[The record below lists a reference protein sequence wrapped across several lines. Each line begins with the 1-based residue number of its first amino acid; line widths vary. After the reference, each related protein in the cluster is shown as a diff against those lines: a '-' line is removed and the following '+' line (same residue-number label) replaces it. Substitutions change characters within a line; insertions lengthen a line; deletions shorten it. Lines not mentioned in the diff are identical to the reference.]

1 MSVTEHAIADLE
13 ARLDDF
19 RPEVRRESLEALCAL
34 ADRGEIRTGPER
46 EIANLHC
53 HSFFSYNGCGYSP
66 SRLAWEGKKL
76 GLKFMGLVDFDVLD
90 GVDEFLAACDFTGLR
105 GSAGMETR
113 AFIPE
118 FADRDIN
125 SPGEPGVA
133 YIMGI
138 GFASGAVP
146 ASAAGTL
153 ADIRRR
159 AGERNRGI
167 LERINASLAPLT
179 VDYERDVLPAT
190 PSGNPTERHLVAKI
204 LEKSLSALD
213 DPAHFWSAKLDLPL
227 DAVRREM
234 AAPEAFQNAIRKKL
248 MKRGGVGYVPPAAG
262 TFPRVDEF
270 CRLVR
275 DCRALPCAAWL
286 DGTSP
291 GEQAMPELLAL
302 LIEKGAA
309 AVNIIPD
316 RNWNIADPREKAVKL
331 DHLYRMVRLADGL
344 DLPVQVGT
352 EMNSPGQKLVDDFDA
367 PELAP
372 LREEFLRGASFIYG
386 HGRLERSWGLGYQ
399 SPWARRHLPDRKSRN
414 TFYTAAGR
422 LLRPGPGETA
432 GPRTIDADLEPAE
445 VLRRLATTGAKE

>member
-1 MSVTEHAIADLE
+1 MSVTENSAGRLE

-19 RPEVRRESLEALCAL
+19 RPEVRRESLERLCGL

-53 HSFFSYNGCGYSP
+53 HSFFSYNGYGYSP

-76 GLKFMGLVDFDVLD
+76 GLKFMGIVDFDVLD
-90 GVDEFLAACDFTGLR
+90 GADEFLAACDLARLR
-105 GSAGMETR
+105 GTAGLETR
-113 AFIPE
+113 VFIPE

-133 YIMGI
+133 YIMGV

-146 ASAAGTL
+146 ASAAGAL

-167 LERINASLAPLT
+167 LERINAYLAPLA

-204 LEKSLSALD
+204 FEKSLSALD
-213 DPAHFWSAKLDLPL
+213 DPALFWSARLDLPL

-234 AAPEAFQNAIRKKL
+234 AAPEAFQNAVRKKL

-270 CRLVR
+270 CRLVQ

-286 DGTSP
+286 DGTSR

-302 LIEKGAA
+302 LIAKGIA

-316 RNWNIADPREKAVKL
+316 RNWNIADPREKAVRL
-331 DHLYRMVRLADGL
+331 DHLYRMVRLADAL

-367 PELAP
+367 PELEPVRDA
-372 LREEFLRGASFIYG
+372 FLRGARFIIG
-386 HGRLERSWGLGYQ
+386 HVLMERRWGLGYR
-399 SPWARRHLPDRKSRN
+399 SPWAEKHLPSRKSRN
-414 TFYTAAGR
+414 IFYTAAGS
-422 LLRPGPGETA
+422 LPAPGREAGA
-432 GPRTIDADLEPAE
+432 GPRAIDAGLTPAE
-445 VLRRLATTGAKE
+445 VLRRLSA